1 MALSERD
8 VTGSPFGLNDEV
20 QVRGIV
26 TAVTSA
32 SGNVGPGYGG
42 AGDSVTVLVDTPGN
56 VGEKKGVSFVV
67 SPVQCRR
74 AQGPTDG
81 PAAGGPS
88 FH

>member
-1 MALSERD
+1 MALSEHD
-8 VTGSPFGLNDEV
+8 INGSPFGLNDEV

-32 SGNVGPGYGG
+32 SGNTASGYGG
-42 AGDSVTVLVDTPGN
+42 SADRVTILVDVNGN
-56 VGEKKGVSFVV
+56 SGEAVGVTFTV

-74 AQGPTDG
+74 AAGAQGAG
-81 PAAGGPS
+81 PSTAPS